1 MAIHIYAY
9 IYTYTHAIAQ
19 RASFLAP
26 DRRAHS
32 PDVVVIRMNLSEGSL
47 LPAALEA
54 TIVTSYHR
62 LGTRL
67 EISMVASVALE
78 SREEF
83 TPHTLLRELAWSRQ
97 REMV

>member
-1 MAIHIYAY
+1 M
-9 IYTYTHAIAQ
+9 YTHAIAQ
-19 RASFLAP
+19 RAGFLAP

-32 PDVVVIRMNLSEGSL
+32 PDVVVIRMNRSEESL

-67 EISMVASVALE
+67 EISMMASVAVK
-78 SREEF
+78 SRADSA
-83 TPHTLLRELAWSRQ
+83 PHTLLSELAWSRQ
-97 REMV
+97 REMA